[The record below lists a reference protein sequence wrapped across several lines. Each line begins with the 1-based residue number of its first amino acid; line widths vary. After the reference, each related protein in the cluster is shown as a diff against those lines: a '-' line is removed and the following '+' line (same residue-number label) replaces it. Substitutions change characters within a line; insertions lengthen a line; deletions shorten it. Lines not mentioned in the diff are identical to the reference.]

1 MSSKKNE
8 NDRVK
13 EQPVTYE
20 IYADMPDDGQ
30 RYEVLDG
37 QLELMSP
44 GTSMVHQII
53 GSALH
58 LLVQSCISDYIIL
71 FAPLDVILSKTNVVQ
86 PDLVMLHRSRS
97 DIATNRGIEGA
108 PDLVVEVLSP
118 GSRKRDRVRKSKI
131 YEKHEVPEY
140 WIIDPEARTLERL
153 ALNGD
158 RRYEVMDVY
167 ENDELVASVMLP
179 CVSFAVSD
187 LFRDEVVQ
195 RLL

>member
-131 YEKHEVPEY
+131 YEN
-140 WIIDPEARTLERL
+140 T
-153 ALNGD
+153 G
-158 RRYEVMDVY
+158 
-167 ENDELVASVMLP
+167 S
-179 CVSFAVSD
+179 
-187 LFRDEVVQ
+187 
-195 RLL
+195 